1 MRSEFQHNPGMSA
14 GTLSYLRV
22 DQILVM
28 AVPGS
33 VHPRVEIIGDR
44 CVLAAQFKRAFPL
57 SNPDTFISVQ
67 DPKDQEVGILE
78 SLDGMAP
85 DQKSIILEEL
95 DRRYFTPVVNRI
107 DELKQDAG
115 MWKFVVQ
122 TQRGPAEFY
131 VRNWRDSA
139 HEASRGRWQV
149 SSVDG
154 LRFEIR
160 QVNELDDRS
169 QNLLEQLF

>member
-1 MRSEFQHNPGMSA
+1 MA
-14 GTLSYLRV
+14 AATLRYLRG
-22 DQILVM
+22 DQIRITP
-28 AVPGS
+28 VPGA
-33 VHPRVEIIGDR
+33 VHHRVEIIDDR

-57 SNPDTFISVQ
+57 TNPDTFISIQ

-78 SLDGMAP
+78 SLDGMERG
-85 DQKSIILEEL
+85 QKDLILAEL

-139 HEASRGRWQV
+139 HEAARGRWQIL
-149 SSVDG
+149 SVDG

-169 QNLLEQLF
+169 QILLEQLF

>member
-1 MRSEFQHNPGMSA
+1 MTYLTADQVRVYPVA
-14 GTLSYLRV
+14 G
-22 DQILVM
+22 
-28 AVPGS
+28 A
-33 VHPRVEIIGDR
+33 VHPRVEIVDDR

-57 SNPDTFISVQ
+57 SHPDKFIAIQ
-67 DPKDQEVGILE
+67 DQSEHEVGILE
-78 SLDGMAP
+78 SLEGMAAAEREVV
-85 DQKSIILEEL
+85 LNEL
-95 DRRYFTPVVNRI
+95 DRRYFTPTVQKI
-107 DELKQDAG
+107 DELRQDAG

-139 HEASRGRWQV
+139 HEASPGRWQIH
-149 SSVDG
+149 SVDG

-160 QVNELDDRS
+160 QVEELDERS